1 MADVRLPELLRRHW
15 VWGAGL
21 VVVVVVVVL
30 ALVLTGGSGTPVSA
44 PPGASSPPAADRAV
58 PATFPLTGV
67 PASDPARAG
76 RPALSIKVENVA
88 AARPQA
94 GLNSADLV
102 TEQLVEGGLT
112 RLLVTYQSKDAAL
125 VGPVRSVRPVDAPLL
140 RQLGGGLFGFS
151 GGASGV
157 LDVVRRTSDATFL
170 SPDQARGAYRRVS
183 GRSAPHDLF
192 TSTPALYQAGRSAG
206 KAAPPQLFT
215 YAEGAPAT
223 ARQVKVAR
231 LRFSPS
237 SRASW
242 EWRPGEGFVR
252 FQDGTLDRLVDR
264 DPVTTQNVV
273 VMSVTI
279 GRTPFVD
286 VAGNPTPD
294 VDVVGQGTAWV
305 LRDGKL
311 VTGTWRRPAASDPVQ
326 VLGADGEPI
335 PLRPGRTWVELVP
348 STERPSFS

>member
-1 MADVRLPELLRRHW
+1 MADLRLPELRRRHW

-21 VVVVVVVVL
+21 VVVVVAVVV
-30 ALVLTGGSGTPVSA
+30 ALVLTGGSGTPA
-44 PPGASSPPAADRAV
+44 TAPGASSPAGGGAA
-58 PATFPLTGV
+58 PATYPLTGL
-67 PASDPARAG
+67 PATDPARAS

-94 GLNSADLV
+94 GLNSADQI

-112 RLLVTYQSKDAAL
+112 RLLVTYQSKDAPL

-151 GGASGV
+151 GGAAGV
-157 LDVVRRTSDATFL
+157 LEIVRRDSEATFV
-170 SPDQARGAYRRVS
+170 SQAQAPGAYRRVG
-183 GRSAPHDLF
+183 GRPAPHNLF
-192 TSTPALYQAGRSAG
+192 TSTAALYEAGRSAG
-206 KAAPPQLFT
+206 EPTPPALFT

-242 EWRPGEGFVR
+242 EWRAGEGFVR
-252 FQDGTLDRLVDR
+252 FQDGTLARLVDGS
-264 DPVTTQNVV
+264 PVTTENVL

-279 GRTPFVD
+279 GRTQFVD

-294 VDVVGQGTAWV
+294 VDVVGQGTAWL

-335 PLRPGRTWVELVP
+335 PLHPGRTWVELLP
-348 STERPSFS
+348 STARPSFS